1 MAIEP
6 SDRLFCRGYSSLLST
21 QFMGAAN
28 DNILKQVLTF
38 MVATGIWSGSLKDG
52 GLPGGQTVVALC
64 LTIPF
69 IFLSGYGGQVAD
81 RFSKRTVMLW
91 VKLAEIPI
99 ALTAMVGFMTRNLW
113 LTLFAM
119 VLLAIQSSFF
129 GPAKYGVIP
138 ELVKERHLSM
148 ANGLINMF
156 TNLAV
161 ILGSLAAGPITD
173 LYHPDEGTSAVLWAP
188 GALLLLVAFLGLAS
202 VMPMPR
208 VAAANPDLKFDLNPF
223 RLYFRTLKEMAKS
236 PLLVV
241 ALAWSGFY
249 MIGMMALLIIPEYKD
264 ILGISYT
271 QSSYFLGILGV
282 AIASGSVTTGVVSG
296 SQIRPWLI
304 PLGAVGMTFSFL
316 MLGSLTP
323 SYLNVSIFIFL
334 AGFSAGFYIVPLQA
348 LMQRLASDEKRGRIL
363 GTANALSFVFTSVG
377 SVIFW
382 LAKTP
387 LGMAPNRIHLICG
400 TLAFVGTVV
409 GIMQVKRLT
418 RNTDTTE
425 NESD

>member
-1 MAIEP
+1 
-6 SDRLFCRGYSSLLST
+6 
-21 QFMGAAN
+21 MGAAN

-38 MVATGIWSGSLKDG
+38 MVATGIWSGSFDEG

-69 IFLSGYGGQVAD
+69 IFVSGFGGQVAD
-81 RFSKRTVMLW
+81 RFSKRRVMLW

-99 ALTAMVGFMTRNLW
+99 ALTATVGFMTRNLW
-113 LTLFAM
+113 LTLFAL

-138 ELVKERHLSM
+138 ELIKEKHLSM

-161 ILGSLAAGPITD
+161 ILGSMAAGPVAD
-173 LYHPDEGTSAVLWAP
+173 LYHPDEGASPVLWAP
-188 GALLLLVAFLGLAS
+188 GALLLVVALLGLVS
-202 VMPMPR
+202 VIPMPK
-208 VAAANPDLKFDLNPF
+208 VAATNAKLKFELNPF
-223 RLYFRTLKEMAKS
+223 RLYFRTIREMAKS

-249 MIGMMALLIIPEYKD
+249 MIGMMALLIIPEYQE
-264 ILGISYT
+264 ILDISYT
-271 QSSYFLGILGV
+271 QSSNLLGFLGV
-282 AIASGSVTTGVVSG
+282 AIAAGSVTTGVISG
-296 SQIRPWLI
+296 ATIRPWLI
-304 PLGAVGMTFSFL
+304 PLGAIGMTLSFL
-316 MLGSLTP
+316 MLGTLTP
-323 SYLNVSIFIFL
+323 SYMNVSIFIFS

-348 LMQRLASDEKRGRIL
+348 LMQRLASDEKRGQIL
-363 GTANALSFVFTSVG
+363 GTANALSFVFTSIG

-382 LAKTP
+382 LAKSP
-387 LGMAPNRIHLICG
+387 MGMAPNRIHLICG
-400 TLAFVGTVV
+400 TLAFIGTVV
-409 GIMQVKRLT
+409 GVIQIKRLT
-418 RNTDTTE
+418 SNIAMLE